1 MVAVYVLSI
10 LQVTVMMT
18 VEDEHFIYFG
28 SAINYKIEFLQ
39 TKACAWL
46 GLLKSITWVTR

>member
-18 VEDEHFIYFG
+18 VEEEHFIYFG
-28 SAINYKIEFLQ
+28 SINYLKLNFWQ
-39 TKACAWL
+39 TKACACA
-46 GLLKSITWVTR
+46 